1 MNLKKKIGL
10 LFTLFLIQNAE
21 AQDILTIEK
30 AAALVLEHHFD
41 IKLAQNDLAIAQ
53 INNTIGNAGMLPNIT
68 ASINNNNS
76 LFNTTQTQSDGNQKT
91 LNGAK
96 NSNLTY
102 GVGLDWTLFDGMKMF
117 AKREQLKV
125 LEKQSASQL
134 KVAIVSKMSELYQT
148 YYGLIQQKQQLKA
161 LDTAWTV
168 SKERLQLAQNRYTIG
183 KASKLEVLNA
193 QVDLNSDQSLI
204 LQQKQQI
211 KESLI
216 ALNQLTN
223 RPLEHVFE
231 IENDF
236 NIQNL
241 IEKNSLL
248 EKALQQNPQLQ
259 TLILSKNAAE
269 WQLKQAKASRYPVV
283 KINTGYNFTH
293 TEASLGFVTQSSG
306 KGLVYG
312 FSASVPV
319 FNGNLQQRNEKLAQ
333 KAIENTNLTY
343 EKQKLEIESQLSILF
358 ERFKTHLNLIDIEA
372 KNVAIAKQNLDITL
386 AKFKIGTISTMEL
399 RTAQLNYVAAQLRW
413 HEAQY
418 QAKQNEILIKELTA
432 GF

>member
-134 KVAIVSKMSELYQT
+134 KLAIVSKMSELYQT

-223 RPLEHVFE
+223 QPLEHVFE

>member
-223 RPLEHVFE
+223 QPLEHVFE

>member
-10 LFTLFLIQNAE
+10 LFTLFLIQNTE

-41 IKLAQNDLAIAQ
+41 IKLAQNDLAVAQ

-223 RPLEHVFE
+223 QPLEHVFE

>member
-10 LFTLFLIQNAE
+10 FFTLFLIQNTE

-41 IKLAQNDLAIAQ
+41 IKLAQNDLAVAQ

-134 KVAIVSKMSELYQT
+134 KLAIVSKMSELYQT

-168 SKERLQLAQNRYTIG
+168 SKERLQLAQNRYSIG

-223 RPLEHVFE
+223 QPLEHVFE

-372 KNVAIAKQNLDITL
+372 KNVVIAKQNLDITL
-386 AKFKIGTISTMEL
+386 AKFKIGTISTIEL